1 LPEFQGFTDLSMIY
15 AQDNEI
21 EFLFDL
27 NTLEE
32 SKNEHKNIGNQ
43 LLDIIKARQDKH
55 KQDKQK

>member
-1 LPEFQGFTDLSMIY
+1 MIY

-43 LLDIIKARQDKH
+43 LLDIIKARQGKH